1 MLASDNNA
9 LRFRLKVTTC
19 PTHEEKR
26 MKRVLIS
33 ILFAA
38 FAAFSLAAHA
48 LPTVDQV
55 QAEVQKGNFAQ
66 AQSMM
71 HEVVDARPKSAKA
84 HYVYAEILARNGKFD
99 DAARE
104 AAQARQLDPAIKFTQ
119 PDRFRAFEQ
128 SVGRAKQR
136 ADGGS
141 PSVAPP
147 VSSGST
153 TLSNLG
159 PGTSTIAPSP
169 APVQAP
175 IQAPT
180 LNEARGSG
188 LPGWVLPVG
197 LVALLFVGWRM
208 MRSRASGGALA
219 APAGGNFGNS
229 YGAPMGVP
237 PGAGPM
243 GGMGSAGGGLL
254 GTGLAAAGGVAAGML
269 VEKMLERGRD
279 NPRDDGSFGRNAAP
293 GYSPQPDNDARDL
306 ENRNVDFGNG
316 QDWGGD
322 DASGGGSLDVG
333 GGGGSSDDGG
343 WS

>member
-1 MLASDNNA
+1 
-9 LRFRLKVTTC
+9 
-19 PTHEEKR
+19 
-26 MKRVLIS
+26 MKRVVIS

-38 FAAFSLAAHA
+38 FAAFSCAAHA
-48 LPTVDQV
+48 LPTVDEV

-71 HEVVDARPKSAKA
+71 REVVDARPKSAKA
-84 HYVYAEILARNGKFD
+84 HYIYAEILARNGKFD
-99 DAARE
+99 DASRE

-119 PDRFRAFEQ
+119 PERFRAFEQ
-128 SVGRAKQR
+128 SVDRARQR
-136 ADGGS
+136 ADATS
-141 PSVAPP
+141 PSVSPP
-147 VSSGST
+147 VPGGTT

-159 PGTSTIAPSP
+159 PSTSPMATTPAL

-175 IQAPT
+175 P
-180 LNEARGSG
+180 LNEARSSG

-197 LVALLFVGWRM
+197 LIALLFVGWRM
-208 MRSRASGGALA
+208 MRSRTSGGAVGAA
-219 APAGGNFGNS
+219 APGSFGSS
-229 YGAPMGVP
+229 YGTPMGVP
-237 PGAGPM
+237 PNVGPM
-243 GGMGSAGGGLL
+243 GGMTPSAGGGLL

-269 VEKMLERGRD
+269 VEKFLDRGRED
-279 NPRDDGSFGRNAAP
+279 RRDDNLFDRNASP
-293 GYSPQPDNDARDL
+293 GYSPAPDRDAQEL

-333 GGGGSSDDGG
+333 GGGGGSDDGG